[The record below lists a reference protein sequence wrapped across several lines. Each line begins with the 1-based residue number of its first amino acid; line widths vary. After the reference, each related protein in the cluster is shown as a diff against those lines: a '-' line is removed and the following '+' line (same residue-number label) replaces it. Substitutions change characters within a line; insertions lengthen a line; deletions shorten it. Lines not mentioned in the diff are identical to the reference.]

1 MSAVVECL
9 LNLRDHLNSE
19 LGEDGF
25 LDVGNIG
32 GQFRKRWRLPE
43 IDRSTALGVDQGD
56 NTQDQQISNMFA
68 EGRRKGQTE
77 SKLKS
82 TSRSPAMSGARIDLL
97 AASKNLIVVVSR
109 LSCFIFIALV
119 AITSFLFM
127 HTPI

>member
-9 LNLRDHLNSE
+9 LNLRDHLHSE

-25 LDVGNIG
+25 LDAGNIG

-82 TSRSPAMSGARIDLL
+82 TSRSPAASGVHIDLL
-97 AASKNLIVVVSR
+97 AAS
-109 LSCFIFIALV
+109 
-119 AITSFLFM
+119 
-127 HTPI
+127 